1 MAESMSMFRE
11 QLLMRALAA
20 LCEIADECGSRPAG
34 KSLSLRFLLAYTFVA
49 AGADQKL
56 KWIWNAY
63 WESATAAHDPMKPMD
78 DYLRGTAARSALN
91 GICREVGYPPD
102 GELLRALR
110 AHRHVH
116 SSGKSAPKRPA
127 FANDEPGDD
136 DAA

>member
-1 MAESMSMFRE
+1 MSMFRE

-20 LCEIADECGSRPAG
+20 LCEVADECPTTPAS
-34 KSLSLRFLLAYTFVA
+34 KNLSLRFILAYTFVA
-49 AGADQKL
+49 AGADPKL
-56 KWIWNAY
+56 KWIWNAF
-63 WESATAAHDPMKPMD
+63 WESATAPHDPMKPMD

-102 GELLRALR
+102 GELFRALR
-110 AHRHVH
+110 AHRRVRAP
-116 SSGKSAPKRPA
+116 GKGEPEHRV